1 MFKISQSVN
10 QSISQSVNQS
20 ISQSVNQ
27 SISQFYAHARNS
39 AIAGIAFILIGALS
53 IQSSFAQTIQLKT
66 ENYPPFNMSDE
77 QSRIVGISTEI
88 VEQLFARAGVDYAME
103 LLPWQRAFSMALEE
117 PNTAVFS
124 TTRTAERESKF
135 KWVGPI
141 VQNNWVFL
149 AKESSGISVSSMAEA
164 KALRVG
170 GYQGDAVALYL
181 QSQGFEL
188 DLASRDNL
196 NALKLDRGRIDLWA
210 TGHLLG
216 PYTAKLSGISGLKPI
231 LTFRQTIMSIAF
243 NINTD
248 DAVIDK
254 LNAELEAMKAEPGL
268 ISEIES
274 HYQ

>member
-1 MFKISQSVN
+1 MYYQCSK
-10 QSISQSVNQS
+10 
-20 ISQSVNQ
+20 SVNQ

-248 DAVIDK
+248 DAIIDK